1 MKKRA
6 CCVRAATDRSMLA
19 RKNPQSLPLVVKPDG
34 GIQRMIRLVSAGATM
49 RLLAPVAGALL
60 VLVVVW
66 LGFRGSSPQVAR
78 DFEECVERVQAKS
91 PSNDELG
98 ALMTD
103 CNVRFAGRR
112 KAGGGYSYYDFMQD
126 RSFDI
131 AGPNPTAEERKQI
144 DRAYLGYLDVQ
155 RREAV
160 SAELATRQ
168 NEQLR
173 ADIERARQP
182 VGQPMVLTPTNSSS
196 TAAKRLAD
204 RSKATRCVDDS
215 LSCSW
220 ARLSTA
226 VKNAF
231 ASSARTKP

>member
-1 MKKRA
+1 
-6 CCVRAATDRSMLA
+6 
-19 RKNPQSLPLVVKPDG
+19 
-34 GIQRMIRLVSAGATM
+34 MIRLDSAGAIM
-49 RLLAPVAGALL
+49 RLAAPVAGALL
-60 VLVVVW
+60 ALVVVW

-78 DFEECVERVQAKS
+78 DFEECVELVQEKH

-98 ALMTD
+98 ALMTG

-112 KAGGGYSYYDFMQD
+112 KAGGGYTYYDFMQD

-131 AGPNPTAEERKQI
+131 AGSNPTAEERKQI
-144 DRAYLGYLDVQ
+144 DRAYLGYLDAQ

-168 NEQLR
+168 NELLR
-173 ADIERARQP
+173 ADMERARQP
-182 VGQPMVLTPTNSSS
+182 AGPPMVLTPANSPS

-204 RSKATRCVDDS
+204 RSKTTLCVDDS
-215 LSCSW
+215 LSCGW

-231 ASSARTKP
+231 ASSAKTKP